1 MIWNFYL
8 VTTRSSVHVYI
19 CHKILPFLPG
29 AKFSNILLLLITHYF
44 YNILPYTLSCFIM
57 LVTITCA
64 DFSSCQI
71 TVAPS
76 RLFRIPHSGEIFA
89 DFLDRE
95 LGSKWS
101 IWQVMIR
108 VPPFLM
114 LEPFKILFREEKY
127 ETRAVRNN
135 ADGRVN
141 DWDEANWSQ
150 QCTTTKAPIN
160 RVVNTAQSCN

>member
-1 MIWNFYL
+1 MYIHLSKDIPLFAWCQIFQY
-8 VTTRSSVHVYI
+8 TTSTHYT
-19 CHKILPFLPG
+19 
-29 AKFSNILLLLITHYF
+29 LLLQYTTLHIVLF
-44 YNILPYTLSCFIM
+44 YHFSI
-57 LVTITCA
+57 TITCA

-160 RVVNTAQSCN
+160 RVVNTTQSCNWTK